1 MKPSASQKTL
11 SLERAIA
18 LLDAYGALSER
29 WPEAEREAMLALL
42 AKSPELR
49 AQRDTAASLDS
60 LLDLWDPQPQ
70 VHPFSLPESL
80 PSQQSPERRWS
91 ATFINDLLNPLVGWQ
106 RVAFA
111 ATPIMIGFF
120 WSLQGANTVEDWS
133 AAEFSLLNPIPEV
146 TSND

>member
-1 MKPSASQKTL
+1 MKTPDSQTAL

-18 LLDAYGALSER
+18 LLDAYGALPER

-49 AQRDTAASLDS
+49 AQRDTAAGLDS

-70 VHPFSLPESL
+70 VHTFSLPESL
-80 PSQQSPERRWS
+80 PSQQSPERRWR
-91 ATFINDLLNPLVGWQ
+91 ATFINDLLSPLVGWQ

-120 WSLQGANTVEDWS
+120 WGLQGANTVEDWS

-146 TSND
+146 TSNE

>member
-1 MKPSASQKTL
+1 MKPSDSQTTL
-11 SLERAIA
+11 SLERAAA
-18 LLDAYGALSER
+18 LLDAYGALPDR

-49 AQRDTAASLDS
+49 AQRDAAAGLDS

-70 VHPFSLPESL
+70 VHTFSLPESL
-80 PSQQSPERRWS
+80 PSQQPSERRS
-91 ATFINDLLNPLVGWQ
+91 RATFINDLLNPLVGWQ
-106 RVAFA
+106 RLAFA

-120 WSLQGANTVEDWS
+120 WGLQGANTVEDWS

-146 TSND
+146 TSNE

>member
-1 MKPSASQKTL
+1 MKPSHSQTTL
-11 SLERAIA
+11 SLERAAA
-18 LLDAYGALSER
+18 LLDAYGALPDR
-29 WPEAEREAMLALL
+29 WPEAERETMLALL

-49 AQRDTAASLDS
+49 AQRDAAASLDS

-70 VHPFSLPESL
+70 VHAFSLPESL
-80 PSQQSPERRWS
+80 PPQQPAAWWWRV
-91 ATFINDLLNPLVGWQ
+91 TFINDLLNPLVGWQ
-106 RVAFA
+106 RLAFA

-120 WSLQGANTVEDWS
+120 WGLQGANTVEDWS

>member
-1 MKPSASQKTL
+1 MKPSVSQTTL
-11 SLERAIA
+11 SLERAVA
-18 LLDAYGALSER
+18 LLDAYGALPDR
-29 WPEAEREAMLALL
+29 WPEAEREALLALL

-49 AQRDTAASLDS
+49 AQRDTVASFDS

-70 VHPFSLPESL
+70 AHLLSLPESL
-80 PSQQSPERRWS
+80 PSQQSPLRRWR
-91 ATFINDLLNPLVGWQ
+91 ATFINDLLKPLVGWQ

-120 WSLQGANTVEDWS
+120 WGLQGANTVEDWS

-146 TSND
+146 TSNE

>member
-1 MKPSASQKTL
+1 MKPSHSQTTL
-11 SLERAIA
+11 SLERAAA
-18 LLDAYGALSER
+18 LLDAYGALPDR
-29 WPEAEREAMLALL
+29 WPEAERETMLALL

-49 AQRDTAASLDS
+49 AQRDAAASLDS

-80 PSQQSPERRWS
+80 PPQQSPERRWR
-91 ATFINDLLNPLVGWQ
+91 AMLINDLLNPLVGWQ

-120 WSLQGANTVEDWS
+120 WGLQGTNTVEDWS

>member
-1 MKPSASQKTL
+1 MKPSHSQTTL

-18 LLDAYGALSER
+18 LLDAYGALPER

-42 AKSPELR
+42 AESPELR
-49 AQRDTAASLDS
+49 THRDAAANLDS
-60 LLDLWDPQPQ
+60 LLDLWDPQTQ
-70 VHPFSLPESL
+70 VHPFSLPASL
-80 PSQQSPERRWS
+80 PPEQSPKRRWR

-120 WSLQGANTVEDWS
+120 WGLQGANTVEDWS

-146 TSND
+146 TSNE

>member
-1 MKPSASQKTL
+1 MKPSHSQTTL
-11 SLERAIA
+11 SLERAA
-18 LLDAYGALSER
+18 TLLDAYGALPER
-29 WPEAEREAMLALL
+29 WPEAEREAILAML

-49 AQRDTAASLDS
+49 AQRDTAANLDS

-70 VHPFSLPESL
+70 VHAFSLPESL
-80 PSQQSPERRWS
+80 PSQQPPERRWR
-91 ATFINDLLNPLVGWQ
+91 ATFINDLLSPLVGWQ

-120 WSLQGANTVEDWS
+120 WGLQGAHTVEDWS

>member
-1 MKPSASQKTL
+1 MKPSDSHTAL
-11 SLERAIA
+11 SLERAVA
-18 LLDAYGALSER
+18 LLDAYGALPDR

-49 AQRDTAASLDS
+49 THRHAATSLDS

-70 VHPFSLPESL
+70 DHPFSLPESL
-80 PSQQSPERRWS
+80 PPQQAPERRWR
-91 ATFINDLLNPLVGWQ
+91 AMFINDLLNPLVGWQ

-120 WSLQGANTVEDWS
+120 WGLQGANTVEDWS
-133 AAEFSLLNPIPEV
+133 VAEFSLLNPIPEV
-146 TSND
+146 TSNE

>member
-1 MKPSASQKTL
+1 MKPSDSQTTL
-11 SLERAIA
+11 SLERAA
-18 LLDAYGALSER
+18 TLLDAYGALPER
-29 WPEAEREAMLALL
+29 WPEADREALLALL
-42 AKSPELR
+42 EKSPELR
-49 AQRDTAASLDS
+49 AQRDAAAGLDS

-70 VHPFSLPESL
+70 AHTFSLPESL

-120 WSLQGANTVEDWS
+120 WGLQGANTVEDWS

>member
-1 MKPSASQKTL
+1 MKPSDSQTTL
-11 SLERAIA
+11 SLERAVA
-18 LLDAYGALSER
+18 LLDAYGALPDR

-70 VHPFSLPESL
+70 VHTFSLPASL
-80 PSQQSPERRWS
+80 PSQQSPDRRWR
-91 ATFINDLLNPLVGWQ
+91 ATFINDLSPLVGWQ
-106 RVAFA
+106 RLAFA

-120 WSLQGANTVEDWS
+120 WGLQGANTGEDWS

-146 TSND
+146 TSNE

>member
-1 MKPSASQKTL
+1 MKPSNPQTTL
-11 SLERAIA
+11 SLERAAA
-18 LLDAYGALSER
+18 LLDAYGALPDR

-49 AQRDTAASLDS
+49 AQRDAAAGLDS
-60 LLDLWDPQPQ
+60 FLDLWDPQPQ
-70 VHPFSLPESL
+70 VRTFSLPESL
-80 PSQQSPERRWS
+80 PSQQSPERRWR
-91 ATFINDLLNPLVGWQ
+91 AKFINDLLNPLVGWQ

-120 WSLQGANTVEDWS
+120 WGLQGAKTVEDWS

>member
-1 MKPSASQKTL
+1 MKPSHSQTTL
-11 SLERAIA
+11 SLERAVA
-18 LLDAYGALSER
+18 LLDAYGALPER

-49 AQRDTAASLDS
+49 AQRDAAAGLDS

-70 VHPFSLPESL
+70 LHTFSLPESL
-80 PSQQSPERRWS
+80 SAQQSPKRRWR

-120 WSLQGANTVEDWS
+120 WGLQGANTVEDWS

>member
-1 MKPSASQKTL
+1 MKPSNSQTTL

-18 LLDAYGALSER
+18 LLDAYGALPER
-29 WPEAEREAMLALL
+29 WPEAEREAMLTLL

-49 AQRDTAASLDS
+49 AQRDTAAGLDS

-70 VHPFSLPESL
+70 LHTFSMPESL
-80 PSQQSPERRWS
+80 PAQQSPKRRWR
-91 ATFINDLLNPLVGWQ
+91 ATFINDLLSPLVGWQ

-111 ATPIMIGFF
+111 ASPIMIGFF
-120 WSLQGANTVEDWS
+120 WGLQGANTVEDWS

>member
-1 MKPSASQKTL
+1 MKPSHSQTTL

-18 LLDAYGALSER
+18 LLDAYGALPER

-42 AKSPELR
+42 AESPELR
-49 AQRDTAASLDS
+49 THRDAAANLDS
-60 LLDLWDPQPQ
+60 LLDLWDPQTQ
-70 VHPFSLPESL
+70 VHPFSLPASL
-80 PSQQSPERRWS
+80 PPEQSPKRRWR
-91 ATFINDLLNPLVGWQ
+91 ATFINDLLNPLAGWQ

-120 WSLQGANTVEDWS
+120 WGLQEANTAEDWS

-146 TSND
+146 TSNE

>member
-1 MKPSASQKTL
+1 MKTPDSQTAL

-18 LLDAYGALSER
+18 LLDAYGALPDR

-49 AQRDTAASLDS
+49 AQRDTVASLDS
-60 LLDLWDPQPQ
+60 LLDLWDPQRQ
-70 VHPFSLPESL
+70 VHTFSLPASL
-80 PSQQSPERRWS
+80 PSQQSPERRWR
-91 ATFINDLLNPLVGWQ
+91 ATFINDLSPLVGWQ
-106 RVAFA
+106 RLAFA

-120 WSLQGANTVEDWS
+120 WGLQGANTAEDWS